1 MSSSGISFVSFEIVG
16 FVLLSFF
23 KRIIYVKYWPLL
35 LLVLFY
41 AYLLQKNIQSFASW
55 IVSFMQIEMK
65 YMKSNYLQDCLG
77 SVLFRG

>member
-1 MSSSGISFVSFEIVG
+1 MSSSGINFVSFEIVG

-23 KRIIYVKYWPLL
+23 KRIIYVKYWPLI

-41 AYLLQKNIQSFASW
+41 AFLLQKNIQSFASW

-65 YMKSNYLQDCLG
+65 YLKSNYLQDCLG
-77 SVLFRG
+77 SVLFHG

>member
-1 MSSSGISFVSFEIVG
+1 MSSSEINFVSFEIVG

-23 KRIIYVKYWPLL
+23 KRIIYVKYWPLI

-41 AYLLQKNIQSFASW
+41 AFLLQKNIQSFASW

-65 YMKSNYLQDCLG
+65 YLKSNYLQDCLG
-77 SVLFRG
+77 SVLFHG

>member
-1 MSSSGISFVSFEIVG
+1 MSSSGINFVSFEIVG

-23 KRIIYVKYWPLL
+23 KRIIYVKYWPLI

-41 AYLLQKNIQSFASW
+41 AFFLQKNIQSFASW

-65 YMKSNYLQDCLG
+65 YLKSNYLQDCLG
-77 SVLFRG
+77 SVLFHG